1 MEMASRRPLLF
12 AAAVVLLCA
21 AECHVAHAY
30 KKPYIV
36 YLGAH
41 SYGRDAPPE
50 EHARA
55 AQSHHNLLGSVLGSK
70 EMARNSIF
78 YSYTKNINGFAAD
91 LEEEVAN
98 QIAKH
103 PGVVTVLESKML
115 KLHTTRSWDFMDME
129 RDGQILPDSIWKHA
143 KFGEDVIIANLD
155 SGVWPESR
163 SFADEGMGEVP
174 SRWKGTC
181 SDGVKSG
188 VTCNRKLIG
197 ATYFNADMLRTN
209 PAAVD
214 GNWTRDTDGHGTHTL
229 STAAGRFVPRANLFG
244 YANGT
249 AKGGAPRARVASY
262 KVCWKGECSAADVL
276 AGFEAA
282 IHDGA
287 DVISVSFG
295 QDAPLADAAS
305 FFTEPVTL
313 GSFHATVHGIAVV
326 CSAGNSG
333 PYDDTVVNAA
343 PWVTTV
349 AATTVDRDFPND
361 VTLGNSAR
369 MKGMS
374 LESTNLHSTQLI
386 PMVDAKQAGRADVSP
401 YDAANCAPGTL
412 DPAKVKG
419 KIVVCVRGGD
429 VHRVTKGAT
438 VLGAGG
444 TAMILAN
451 DKLDGDD
458 IIADPHVLPATM
470 ITYSEAVSLYK
481 YMETTDNPVANI
493 SPSKTEVGVKNS
505 PAVAAFSSRG
515 PSGTLPYVLKPDI
528 AAPGV
533 DILAAF
539 TEYVSP
545 TEVSSDKRRSDYAIL
560 SGTSMSCPHVSGVM
574 GLLKAARPDWSPAA
588 MRSAIMTTARS
599 QDNTGAPMRDHD
611 GTEATAF
618 AYGAGNVHPN
628 RAVDPGLVYDA
639 SPDDYYLFLCSM
651 GFAGEDMARLS
662 AGRFTCPEKA
672 PGMENLN
679 YPSIAVPSLRGK
691 QTVTRRLKNVGRPA
705 TYRASW
711 RAPFGITMEVKPTV
725 LEFEKAGEE
734 KEFEVTVESQKDK
747 LGMGYVFGRLVWS
760 DGTHYVRSPLVV
772 NALA

>member
-1 MEMASRRPLLF
+1 MASRRPLLF
-12 AAAVVLLCA
+12 VAVLLLCA
-21 AECHVAHAY
+21 AEWHLALAF
-30 KKPYIV
+30 KKSYIV

-41 SYGRDAPPE
+41 AYGRDASPE

-55 AQSHHNLLGSVLGSK
+55 TESHHHLLGSVLGSK
-70 EMARNSIF
+70 EIAQNSIF
-78 YSYTKNINGFAAD
+78 YSYTKNINGFAAH

-103 PGVVTVLESKML
+103 PDVVAVLESMML
-115 KLHTTRSWDFMDME
+115 KLHTTRSWDFMDLE
-129 RDGQILPDSIWKHA
+129 RDGQVLPDSIWKHA
-143 KFGEDVIIANLD
+143 KFGQDVIIANLD
-155 SGVWPESR
+155 SGVWPESN
-163 SFADEGMGEVP
+163 SFADNGMGEVP
-174 SRWKGTC
+174 KHWKGSC
-181 SDGVKSG
+181 PDSVKYA
-188 VTCNRKLIG
+188 VPCNKKLIG
-197 ATYFNADMLRTN
+197 AKFFNQDMLRMN

-214 GNWTRDTDGHGTHTL
+214 GNWTRDTEGHGTHTL
-229 STAAGRFVPRANLFG
+229 STSGGRFVPRANLFG

-249 AKGGAPRARVASY
+249 AKGGAPRARVAAY
-262 KVCWKGECSAADVL
+262 KVCWSGECASADVL

-305 FFTEPVTL
+305 FFQEPVTL
-313 GSFHATVHGIAVV
+313 GSFHATIHGLSVV

-349 AATTVDRDFPND
+349 AASTVDRDFPND
-361 VTLGNSAR
+361 VTLGNSEH

-374 LESTNLHSTQLI
+374 LESTTLHSNNLYPI
-386 PMVDAKQAGRADVSP
+386 VDARHAGRANCSP
-401 YDAANCAPGTL
+401 YDAANCGMGTL

-429 VHRVTKGAT
+429 IPRVTKGMA
-438 VLGAGG
+438 VLSAGGAG
-444 TAMILAN
+444 MILAN
-451 DKLDGDD
+451 DKMDGDD
-458 IIADPHVLPATM
+458 IVADPHVLPATM
-470 ITYSEAVSLYK
+470 ITYSEAVSLYN
-481 YMETTDNPVANI
+481 YMASTKKPMANI

-505 PAVAAFSSRG
+505 PSMAAFSSRG

-545 TEVSSDKRRSDYAIL
+545 TKVSSDNRRSDYAIL
-560 SGTSMSCPHVSGVM
+560 SGTSMACPHISGVI
-574 GLLKAARPDWSPAA
+574 GLLKAARPEWSPAA
-588 MRSAIMTTARS
+588 MRSAIMTTART

-611 GTEATAF
+611 GKEATAF

-628 RAVDPGLVYDA
+628 RAIDPGLVYDA
-639 SPDDYYLFLCSM
+639 TGNDYFTFLCSM
-651 GFAGEDMARLS
+651 GFTAGDLKRLS
-662 AGRFTCPEKA
+662 AGKFACPAKA
-672 PGMENLN
+672 PAMEDLN
-679 YPSIAVPSLRGK
+679 YPSIVVPSLRGT

-705 TYRASW
+705 KYRASW
-711 RAPFGITMEVKPTV
+711 RAPFGITMDVEPKV
-725 LEFEKAGEE
+725 LEFSKAGEE
-734 KEFEVTVESQKDK
+734 KEFKVMVTSQKDK

-760 DGTHYVRSPLVV
+760 DGTHYVRSPIVV